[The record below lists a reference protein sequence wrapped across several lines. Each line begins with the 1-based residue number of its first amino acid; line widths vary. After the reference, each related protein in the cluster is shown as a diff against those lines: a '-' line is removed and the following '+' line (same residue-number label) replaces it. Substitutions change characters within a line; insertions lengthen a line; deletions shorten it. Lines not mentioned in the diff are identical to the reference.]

1 MFERFLRQKVV
12 EDFLIDVLFYRAEEQ
27 LVWPPPSTRVTGH
40 GVETKRAPVG
50 TDRAESTFLDRNGDY
65 SIRAVLKDY
74 QLITT
79 KVSGM
84 LIFCESA

>member
-1 MFERFLRQKVV
+1 MNEIFERFLRQKDV
-12 EDFLIDVLFYRAEEQ
+12 EDLLIDTLLSRAEEQ

-50 TDRAESTFLDRNGDY
+50 TNRAESTFLDRNGDY
-65 SIRAVLKDY
+65 STRAVLKDY

-79 KVSGM
+79 KV
-84 LIFCESA
+84 F